1 MRVAIYALVSTDRQE
16 PLNQLVELRAYCARK
31 DWEIVR
37 EYVDGDVSGTGPKP
51 QLDALLKD
59 AHRKQFD
66 IVAFWALDRLT
77 RAGGKDALD
86 ILYRLSA
93 SGVDFVSYQEPYLT
107 SLGPFRDMVVG
118 ILGTIANLESRRIS
132 ERIKSGLAR
141 ARSQGR
147 KIGRPSVG
155 TPGLCAQIVQKR
167 DSGLSWGQ
175 LAREYHLPRSTARRL
190 YHKGLA
196 ISAELNGRDELPK

>member
-1 MRVAIYALVSTDRQE
+1 MRVAIYARVSTDRQE
-16 PLNQLVELRAYCARK
+16 PLNQLTELRAYCARK
-31 DWEIVR
+31 EWEIAA
-37 EYVDGDVSGTGPKP
+37 EYVDEDVSGTGPKP
-51 QLDALLKD
+51 QLDALLTE
-59 AHRKQFD
+59 AHRKRFD
-66 IVAFWALDRLT
+66 LVAFWALDRLT

-147 KIGRPSVG
+147 KIGRPSVA
-155 TPGLCAQIVQKR
+155 TPGMCAEIVQKR
-167 DSGLSWGQ
+167 NGGLPWGQ
-175 LAREYHLPRSTARRL
+175 VAREYHLPRSTARRL

-196 ISAELNGRDELPK
+196 ISDEGHGRDEPAK